1 MTTDQMKKITKRGLP
16 REVRESV
23 KAAQEKLGQDI
34 LVLDLRDIA
43 SFTDFFVILHGNSGR
58 QNLAICDNIERQLR
72 KDSLKPMGV
81 EGRNTGDWVLM
92 DYGSFIVHVFSK
104 EKRDYYSLEKLW
116 GDAPKLS
123 Y

>member
-16 REVRESV
+16 REVRDSV

-58 QNLAICDNIERQLR
+58 QNLAICDNIERRLR
-72 KDSLKPMGV
+72 QDSLKPMGV
-81 EGRNTGDWVLM
+81 EGRNTGNWVLM
-92 DYGSFIVHVFSK
+92 DYGRFIVHVFSK

-116 GDAPKLS
+116 GDAPKLC

>member
-16 REVRESV
+16 REVRDSV

-43 SFTDFFVILHGNSGR
+43 SFTDFFVILNGNSGR
-58 QNLAICDNIERQLR
+58 QNLAICDNIERQLH